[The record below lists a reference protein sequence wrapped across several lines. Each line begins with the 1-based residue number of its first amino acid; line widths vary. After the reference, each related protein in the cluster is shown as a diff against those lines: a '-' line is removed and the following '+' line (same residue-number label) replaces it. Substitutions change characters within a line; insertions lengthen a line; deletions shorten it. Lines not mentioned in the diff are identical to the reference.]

1 MRQIFTLQLLFSTIR
16 LSTPLVLAALGGLY
30 SERSGVI
37 NIALEGLLLSGAFT
51 AASVT
56 YYAGSSAAP
65 WLPAGYTQY
74 SPWVG
79 LAAAILAGALVAY
92 LIALACIKFKANQVV
107 TGTGINILFLGLP
120 AVLSGALFLSSGSTP
135 QIPKEDLLPVLYR
148 FVPSFIPQW
157 RILTDVSVISLLAL
171 IVVLVTKYVLYRTP
185 FGLRLRAVGENPEA
199 ADAAGVGVNRIR
211 YVGVVLSGAL
221 AGIGGAYLSI
231 GQSSLF
237 TRNMAAGRGF
247 IALAALIFGK
257 WRPVQTMLA
266 CLLFGLADALTIQ
279 LQGVPVSILS
289 FRIAMVVLIFLVL
302 WFIVHQLPFLNRN
315 RIVELASAAVVCGI
329 ASRVIYA
336 STRGIQNLEIP
347 VQFIAM
353 IPYVVTIVVLAGF
366 IGQSRAPR
374 ALGTPYQKER

>member
-1 MRQIFTLQLLFSTIR
+1 VLIIACANIANLLLARAAARAGEMAVRLSIGASRRLLIRQLLGES
-16 LSTPLVLAALGGLY
+16 LVLAALGGLY

-37 NIALEGLLLSGAFT
+37 NIALEGLLLAGAFT

-56 YYAGSSAAP
+56 FYAH
-65 WLPAGYTQY
+65 

-79 LAAAILAGALVAY
+79 LGAAILAAAAVAG
-92 LIALACIKFKANQVV
+92 IHALACIRFKADQVV
-107 TGTGINILFLGLP
+107 VGTGINILFIGLP

-135 QIPKEDLLPVLYR
+135 QIPKENLLPVLSR
-148 FVPSFIPQW
+148 FVPFMPAW
-157 RILTDVSVISLLAL
+157 RILTDVSIISLLAL
-171 IVVLVTKYVLYRTP
+171 IVVLVTRYVLYQTP

-199 ADAAGVGVNRIR
+199 ADAAGVAVTRIR
-211 YVGVVLSGAL
+211 YMGVVLSGVL

-279 LQGVPVSILS
+279 MQGV
-289 FRIAMVVLIFLVL
+289 AK
-302 WFIVHQLPFLNRN
+302 LPSG
-315 RIVELASAAVVCGI
+315 ED
-329 ASRVIYA
+329 
-336 STRGIQNLEIP
+336 IP
-347 VQFIAM
+347 VQFIQM
-353 IPYVVTIVVLAGF
+353 IPYVVTIIVLAGF
-366 IGQSRAPR
+366 IGQSRAPK
-374 ALGTPYQKER
+374 ALGIPYQKER

>member
-1 MRQIFTLQLLFSTIR
+1 MRQILTLSLLFSTVR
-16 LSTPLVLAALGGLY
+16 LSTPLILAALGGLY

-37 NIALEGLLLSGAFT
+37 NIALEGLLLAGAFT

-56 YYAGSSAAP
+56 YYSH
-65 WLPAGYTQY
+65 

-79 LAAAILAGALVAY
+79 LGAAIIAGAMVAA
-92 LIALACIKFKANQVV
+92 LLALACIRFKADQVV
-107 TGTGINILFLGLP
+107 TGTGINILFIGLP

-135 QIPKEDLLPVLYR
+135 QIPKENLLPVLSR
-148 FVPSFIPQW
+148 FVPGFLGNW
-157 RILTDVSVISLLAL
+157 RLFSDVSVISLLAL
-171 IVVLVTKYVLYRTP
+171 IVVLVTWYILYRTP

-199 ADAAGVGVNRIR
+199 ADAAGVAVNRLR
-211 YVGVVLSGAL
+211 YIGVIISGAL

-279 LQGVPVSILS
+279 MQGV
-289 FRIAMVVLIFLVL
+289 AK
-302 WFIVHQLPFLNRN
+302 LPSG
-315 RIVELASAAVVCGI
+315 ED
-329 ASRVIYA
+329 
-336 STRGIQNLEIP
+336 IP
-347 VQFIAM
+347 VQFIQM

-374 ALGTPYQKER
+374 ALGTAYQKER